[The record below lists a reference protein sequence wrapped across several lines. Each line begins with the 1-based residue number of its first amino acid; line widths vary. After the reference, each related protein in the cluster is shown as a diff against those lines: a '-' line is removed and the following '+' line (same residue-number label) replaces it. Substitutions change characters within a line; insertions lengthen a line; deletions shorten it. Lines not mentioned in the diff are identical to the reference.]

1 MISKYKKLNIPK
13 EEKLYIL
20 PASRKKLF
28 KDLLNEYKKRFPN
41 FNLIYANLNHNS
53 SIPIDYILIFTT
65 KISNNEV
72 ILIETPYLYSDRA
85 IPGYRY
91 CKRENQSDLFFEEA
105 SELMT
110 RMPYDR
116 FVEYLNA
123 MLELSVD
130 ENSDNYWKAPENMQ
144 KFTEGVLTLGS
155 RFRRRE

>member
-13 EEKLYIL
+13 EEKLFIL
-20 PASRKKLF
+20 PDPRKKLF
-28 KDLLNEYKKRFPN
+28 KDLLNEYSKRYPSFK
-41 FNLIYANLNHNS
+41 LIYANLNHDAEL
-53 SIPIDYILIFTT
+53 PIDYILIFITE
-65 KISNNEV
+65 INANEI
-72 ILIETPYLYSDRA
+72 ILMETPYLYSDRT

-91 CKRENQSDLFFEEA
+91 CKRENQVDLFFEEA

-130 ENSDNYWKAPENMQ
+130 ENSDNYWKASKNM
-144 KFTEGVLTLGS
+144 KAVTEGILTLAS
-155 RFRRRE
+155 RFRRKG